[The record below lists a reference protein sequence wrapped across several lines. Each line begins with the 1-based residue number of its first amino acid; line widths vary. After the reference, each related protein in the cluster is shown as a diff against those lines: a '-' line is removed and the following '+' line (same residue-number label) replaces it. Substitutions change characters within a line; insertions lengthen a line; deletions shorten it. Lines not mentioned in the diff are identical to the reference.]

1 MVNQPKI
8 IALIGDILS
17 SREVSEREALQ
28 QKLEYTLNQVNRRNP
43 ALLSPYTITLGDEFQ
58 AVYRNADSLFE
69 DIWRIM
75 LGIFPRRIRFSIG
88 VGTLSTPINRRQAI
102 GMDGPAFHFAREGI
116 QQLKKTPY
124 LLKLS
129 GEAFP
134 EQELINYSLNL
145 ISANINTWEKN
156 RLQIL
161 VGLLLGKKRKD
172 LAGQLGISTVAVYKN
187 IKAGALEAIIGIGR
201 ETAEL
206 INRELAQ

>member
-1 MVNQPKI
+1 MKI

-17 SREVSEREALQ
+17 SREVPERNELQ
-28 QKLEYTLNQVNRRNP
+28 QKLDRTLSQVNRSNP

-69 DIWRIM
+69 DIWQIM
-75 LGIFPRRIRFSIG
+75 LGIFPQKIRFSIA

-116 QQLKKTPY
+116 QQLKKTSY
-124 LLKLS
+124 LFKLS

-145 ISANINTWEKN
+145 ISADVNNWEKN
-156 RLQIL
+156 RMQIL

-172 LAGQLGISTVAVYKN
+172 LAEQLGISNVAVYKN
-187 IKAGALEAIIGIGR
+187 IRAGALEAIIGIGR
-201 ETAEL
+201 ESAKL
-206 INRELAQ
+206 INRELAS